1 MITAFISLVIQHPL
15 LLIQILLMMVDLF
28 YQYMLKY
35 LRSMTNLNQRVII
48 RKKISYTKMYTRR
61 QKTMKERIEVL
72 LSAEEIDSKLSEL
85 AETLY
90 QEFGDEQVELVCA
103 LKGAVVVTVDLAKK
117 MKMPV
122 TLNFMSVSSYGDST
136 VSSGNINVKMD
147 LDEDIEGKNVLIV
160 EDIIDTGRTLKKL
173 KELLLFRKPK
183 NLKIVTLLDKP
194 DRRVA
199 DISADYV
206 GFTIPDAFVVG
217 YGLDYAQKYRHL
229 PYVGVVHFDED

>member
-1 MITAFISLVIQHPL
+1 
-15 LLIQILLMMVDLF
+15 
-28 YQYMLKY
+28 
-35 LRSMTNLNQRVII
+35 
-48 RKKISYTKMYTRR
+48 
-61 QKTMKERIEVL
+61 MKERVEVL
-72 LSAEEIDSKLSEL
+72 LSAEEIDKKLTEL

-90 QEFGDEQVELVCA
+90 EEFGDEQVELVCA

-136 VSSGNINVKMD
+136 ESSGNINVKMD

-199 DISADYV
+199 DISADFV
-206 GFTIPDAFVVG
+206 GFTIPDSFVVG
-217 YGLDYAQKYRHL
+217 YGLDYAQKYRNL
-229 PYVGVVHFDED
+229 PYVGIIHFDED

>member
-1 MITAFISLVIQHPL
+1 
-15 LLIQILLMMVDLF
+15 
-28 YQYMLKY
+28 
-35 LRSMTNLNQRVII
+35 
-48 RKKISYTKMYTRR
+48 
-61 QKTMKERIEVL
+61 
-72 LSAEEIDSKLSEL
+72 
-85 AETLY
+85 
-90 QEFGDEQVELVCA
+90 
-103 LKGAVVVTVDLAKK
+103 
-117 MKMPV
+117 MPV

-206 GFTIPDAFVVG
+206 GFTIPDTFVVG
-217 YGLDYAQKYRHL
+217 YSLDYAQKYRNL

>member
-1 MITAFISLVIQHPL
+1 
-15 LLIQILLMMVDLF
+15 
-28 YQYMLKY
+28 
-35 LRSMTNLNQRVII
+35 
-48 RKKISYTKMYTRR
+48 
-61 QKTMKERIEVL
+61 
-72 LSAEEIDSKLSEL
+72 
-85 AETLY
+85 
-90 QEFGDEQVELVCA
+90 
-103 LKGAVVVTVDLAKK
+103 

-206 GFTIPDAFVVG
+206 GFTIPDTFVVG
-217 YGLDYAQKYRHL
+217 YSLDYAQKYRNL

>member
-1 MITAFISLVIQHPL
+1 
-15 LLIQILLMMVDLF
+15 
-28 YQYMLKY
+28 
-35 LRSMTNLNQRVII
+35 
-48 RKKISYTKMYTRR
+48 
-61 QKTMKERIEVL
+61 MKERIEVL

-122 TLNFMSVSSYGDST
+122 TLNFMSVSSYGDGT

-147 LDEDIEGKNVLIV
+147 LDEDIEGKNALIV

-217 YGLDYAQKYRHL
+217 YGLDYAQKYRNL

>member
-1 MITAFISLVIQHPL
+1 
-15 LLIQILLMMVDLF
+15 
-28 YQYMLKY
+28 
-35 LRSMTNLNQRVII
+35 
-48 RKKISYTKMYTRR
+48 
-61 QKTMKERIEVL
+61 
-72 LSAEEIDSKLSEL
+72 
-85 AETLY
+85 
-90 QEFGDEQVELVCA
+90 
-103 LKGAVVVTVDLAKK
+103 

-122 TLNFMSVSSYGDST
+122 TLNFMSVSSYDDGT

-217 YGLDYAQKYRHL
+217 YGLDYAQKYRNL

>member
-1 MITAFISLVIQHPL
+1 
-15 LLIQILLMMVDLF
+15 
-28 YQYMLKY
+28 
-35 LRSMTNLNQRVII
+35 
-48 RKKISYTKMYTRR
+48 
-61 QKTMKERIEVL
+61 MKERIEVL
-72 LSAEEIDSKLSEL
+72 LSAEEIDSKLTEL
-85 AETLY
+85 TETLY
-90 QEFGDEQVELVCA
+90 EECGDEQVELVCA
-103 LKGAVVVTVDLAKK
+103 LKCAVVVTVDLAKK

-122 TLNFMSVSSYGDST
+122 TLNFMSVSSYGDGT

-217 YGLDYAQKYRHL
+217 YGLDYAQKYRNL

>member
-1 MITAFISLVIQHPL
+1 
-15 LLIQILLMMVDLF
+15 
-28 YQYMLKY
+28 
-35 LRSMTNLNQRVII
+35 
-48 RKKISYTKMYTRR
+48 
-61 QKTMKERIEVL
+61 MKERVEVML
-72 LSAEEIDSKLSEL
+72 TAAEIDKKLEEL
-85 AETLY
+85 AEALY
-90 QEFGDEQVELVCA
+90 QEFDGEQVELVCA

-136 VSSGNINVKMD
+136 ESSGNINVKMD
-147 LDEDIEGKNVLIV
+147 LDEDISGKNVLIV

-183 NLKIVTLLDKP
+183 KLKIVTLLDKP

-199 DISADYV
+199 DITADYV

-217 YGLDYAQKYRHL
+217 YGLDYAQKYRNL